1 MNLRR
6 NRRRTHS
13 TMACHPKVDKNDRD
27 DNSINNNDNNNN
39 NNNKLANRSLCIVSP
54 WKNIHT
60 HVCCMYITRAR
71 VCVYIYIY
79 IEIINK

>member
-27 DNSINNNDNNNN
+27 DNSINNNDNNN
-39 NNNKLANRSLCIVSP
+39 KLANRSLCIVSP
-54 WKNIHT
+54 
-60 HVCCMYITRAR
+60 
-71 VCVYIYIY
+71 
-79 IEIINK
+79 